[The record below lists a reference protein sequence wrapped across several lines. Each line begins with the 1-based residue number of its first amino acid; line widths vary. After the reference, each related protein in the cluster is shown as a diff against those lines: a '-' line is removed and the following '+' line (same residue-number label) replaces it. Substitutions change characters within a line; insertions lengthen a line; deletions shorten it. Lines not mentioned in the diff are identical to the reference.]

1 MSDPSLLPGQSQG
14 QGQGQ
19 GQSQGQNQ
27 SQSQDGGRQ
36 TQGSVLADPGAHS
49 EARAPAP
56 RPAQPPGPRTL
67 RVQHD
72 TRYHYDRPV
81 EVAHHS
87 AWLRPRDT
95 EVQQVQRWS
104 LTIDPLPDSAVQESR
119 DAFGNWRHGFGHSRV
134 HKVLTVS
141 SQFQVVLAAPPALD
155 ASHSPPWQEV
165 VQALRYRAGFTQPD
179 AVEFVLPSHFSPH
192 APVLAAYAAD
202 LFTPGRPLLDGA
214 LALMDRVH
222 TRMVYKPH
230 STDVATD
237 ALQALAQG
245 QGVCQDFAHLMIGAL
260 RSLGLAARYVSGYLL
275 THPPEGQ
282 PRLLGA
288 DASHAWAAVWCP
300 LHGWVAL
307 DPTNNI
313 TVGQDHVT
321 LAWGRDYA
329 DVAPLRG
336 VIRGGGLA
344 PPEVGVTV
352 EPI

>member
-1 MSDPSLLPGQSQG
+1 MTTPGTSQG
-14 QGQGQ
+14 QAHG
-19 GQSQGQNQ
+19 Q
-27 SQSQDGGRQ
+27 SQSQSQSLETGRQ
-36 TQGSVLADPGAHS
+36 FDAAPLAAGVNLPGALPIS
-49 EARAPAP
+49 P
-56 RPAQPPGPRTL
+56 RPAPQPGPRTL
-67 RVQHD
+67 RVKHD
-72 TRYHYDRPV
+72 TRYHYDRAV

-95 EVQQVQRWS
+95 EVQQVLGWT
-104 LTIDPLPDSAVQESR
+104 LAIDPPPDSDVQESR

-134 HKVLTVS
+134 HEVLTVS
-141 SQFQVVLAAPPALD
+141 SQFHVVLASPPELD
-155 ASHSPPWQEV
+155 ASLSPPWEEV

-179 AVEFVLPSHFSPH
+179 AVEFVLPSHFAPH

-202 LFTPGRPLLDGA
+202 LFTPGRTMLDAA
-214 LALMDRVH
+214 LALMTRVH
-222 TRMVYKPH
+222 TRMVYKPL
-230 STDVATD
+230 STSVATD

-288 DASHAWAAVWCP
+288 DASHAWVAVWCP

-313 TVGQDHVT
+313 AAGQDHVT

-329 DVAPLRG
+329 DVALLRG

-352 EPI
+352 EPV